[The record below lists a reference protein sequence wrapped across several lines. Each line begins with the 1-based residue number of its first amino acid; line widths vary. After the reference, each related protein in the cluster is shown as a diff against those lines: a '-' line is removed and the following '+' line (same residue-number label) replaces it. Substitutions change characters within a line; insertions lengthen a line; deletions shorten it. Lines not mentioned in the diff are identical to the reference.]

1 MTQRLD
7 INYLHSWNPPLIMEG
22 GGFFKIFEKK
32 GGGQVSSD
40 FSHKKGGV
48 GKIGGLF

>member
-22 GGFFKIFEKK
+22 VGGGGGGGGFLKIFEKK
-32 GGGQVSSD
+32 GGSSQ
-40 FSHKKGGV
+40 FR
-48 GKIGGLF
+48 FFP

>member
-22 GGFFKIFEKK
+22 GGGFLKIFEKK
-32 GGGQVSSD
+32 GGSSQ
-40 FSHKKGGV
+40 FR
-48 GKIGGLF
+48 FFP

>member
-22 GGFFKIFEKK
+22 GGGDRGGGFLKIFEKK
-32 GGGQVSSD
+32 GGSSQ
-40 FSHKKGGV
+40 FR
-48 GKIGGLF
+48 FFP